1 MAIFVTNILIMKSL
15 TKLLWVLFLMAHV
28 QVFGQDCKVIGRVVS
43 SDNQQGLAFVNVSLN
58 NTYGTFTDENGN
70 YSVEQLPAG
79 TYTLQISCIGF
90 EDYSGEPFELSA
102 GDVYVVKQVQLQ
114 AKSIQIAEVTITEQQ
129 KVWDSRYT
137 GSNNVISAKKLERIQ
152 PIGSEEMLRTVPGV
166 NIAGDMGISNRPNIS
181 IRGSDPR
188 RSNKILLLEDGSP
201 ISPAPYLAPG
211 AYYNV
216 PADRLDGIQVIK
228 GPDVLAYGSNTI
240 FGVVNYITRRPMGD
254 PSLKLRVSGGQRG
267 FFDMS
272 GSYGG
277 TWGKS
282 GAELMALYKRFDG
295 YTDNADLELLN
306 LSGKWFSELS
316 DRQSLYTKIVIQ
328 KEYVNNSLSGI
339 TPFTF
344 EQNPE
349 ANPFDADEFT
359 SHRYG
364 LDVVHSFRIN
374 DQLTLQTKVYG
385 SDFYRDWW
393 KQNSTVIHAGDVQT
407 YVGDSI
413 YEMYYSYLDGQEF
426 GEDDY
431 VRVGKVVNGIE
442 SNSDSRWQYLVY
454 GAHEKATWKWAGKH
468 QLEAMLKVHGETY
481 RDIVIEGDSSKWAR
495 SGRTTVDA
503 FYTVLAGSSYIRND
517 FRLGNFSIIPIMRYE
532 QIALTKSDLLLQ
544 ASNPANTGGDFG
556 VVKNNFGEFTPGLS
570 LVWRELHTLRTNW
583 ELFSGL
589 YQAFSS
595 PTTAISF
602 NEVLGGEVIPATDI
616 ATLEPE
622 KSFNQELGARWVGDD
637 QKMNGQVA
645 LFNMFI
651 DNFYS
656 PARSQAFE
664 TLGSVRISG
673 AELATSLDISKCL
686 GIQKMNLLLGG
697 SFTMMQSAI
706 TSGKLRDADLFTK
719 VMHTDATSQEL
730 IDKINEDRNA
740 YEVYFGE
747 TLYEGASLAYDQFDD
762 ITAVNITYGEGFADD
777 YTVPYVPAIMYNL
790 SLSMEYDRWIVGG
803 VLNHVGEQYAEFF
816 NFETESADGSIG
828 KLPAYY
834 TLDANISYE
843 IEEHKGLDD
852 LRFFISG
859 KNLTNDIYRSSRLN
873 RATGGIFPGGFIQ
886 INAGISI
893 KL

>member
-1 MAIFVTNILIMKSL
+1 MGTMRALIFLVLIL
-15 TKLLWVLFLMAHV
+15 T
-28 QVFGQDCKVIGRVVS
+28 QVMVNAQECKVTGRVVS
-43 SDNQQGLAFVNVSLN
+43 ADNQQGLAFVNVSLN
-58 NTYGTFTDENGN
+58 NTYGTFTDDNGDFVIDN
-70 YSVEQLPAG
+70 LPAG
-79 TYTLQISCIGF
+79 TYTLQVSCIGYDEF
-90 EDYSGEPFELSA
+90 TDDPFELAKGEVLLIEPISL
-102 GDVYVVKQVQLQ
+102 VS
-114 AKSIQIAEVTITEQQ
+114 KSIQIAEITITEQQ

-282 GAELMALYKRFDG
+282 GAELMALYKRFNG

-339 TPFTF
+339 TPYTF
-344 EQNPE
+344 EQNPAE
-349 ANPFDADEFT
+349 NPFDADEFT

-364 LDVVHSFRIN
+364 LDLVHSFRVN

-393 KQNSTVIHAGDVQT
+393 KQNSTVIQASEVQA
-407 YVGDSI
+407 YVGD
-413 YEMYYSYLDGQEF
+413 ELFQTYYSYLNGQEF
-426 GEDDY
+426 GEEDY
-431 VRVGKVVNGIE
+431 VRVGKVVNGVE

-454 GAHEKATWKWAGKH
+454 GAHEKAVWKWAGKH

-503 FYTVLAGSSYIRND
+503 FYTVLAGSAYIRND
-517 FRLGNFSIIPIMRYE
+517 FRLGHFSFIPIVRYE
-532 QIALTKSDLLLQ
+532 QIALTKNDLLRN
-544 ASNPANTGGDFG
+544 AANPQNVGGDFG
-556 VVKNNFGEFTPGLS
+556 IVRNNFGELTPGLS
-570 LVWRELHTLRTNW
+570 VVWRELQSFNTEW

-602 NEVLGGEVIPATDI
+602 NEVLGGEVIPATNI

-622 KSFNQELGARWVGDD
+622 KSFNQELGVRWEGND

-651 DNFYS
+651 ENFYS
-656 PARSQAFE
+656 PARAQAFE
-664 TLGSVRISG
+664 TLGAVRISG
-673 AELATSLDISKCL
+673 LELATSLDISKCV
-686 GIQKMNLLLGG
+686 GIQKSNLLLSG
-697 SFTMMQSAI
+697 SLTLMQSAI
-706 TSGKLRDADLFTK
+706 TSGTLKDADLFTK
-719 VMHTDATSQEL
+719 VIHNEATSQEL
-730 IDKINEDRNA
+730 IDKINEDRQA
-740 YEVYFGE
+740 FEVFFGE
-747 TLYEGASLAYDQFDD
+747 TVYDGAVLTAEQFDN

-777 YTVPYVPAIMYNL
+777 YAVPYVPALMYNI
-790 SLSMEYDRWIVGG
+790 SLSYEYERWMIGG
-803 VLNHVGEQYAEFF
+803 VWNHVGEQYTEFF
-816 NFETESADGSIG
+816 NFETESSDGSIG
-828 KLPAYY
+828 KLPAYN
-834 TLDANISYE
+834 TLDANLSYE
-843 IEEHKGLDD
+843 IPERKGLDE
-852 LRFFISG
+852 LRFFVSG
-859 KNLTNDIYRSSRLN
+859 KNLTNQVYRSSRLN
-873 RATGGIFPGGFIQ
+873 RATGGIFPAGFIQ
-886 INAGISI
+886 LNAGISM

>member
-1 MAIFVTNILIMKSL
+1 MKTMRALFMAVLVLTNII
-15 TKLLWVLFLMAHV
+15 VV
-28 QVFGQDCKVIGRVVS
+28 GQDGKVAGKIIS
-43 SDNQQGLAFVNVSLN
+43 AENQQGLAFVNVSLN
-58 NTYGTFTDENGN
+58 NTYGTFTDENGGYIIN
-70 YSVEQLPAG
+70 DLQAG
-79 TYTLQISCIGF
+79 IYTIRVSCIGYD
-90 EDYSGEPFELSA
+90 EYTGEPFEL
-102 GDVYVVKQVQLQ
+102 GNGQVLLINTIQL
-114 AKSIQIAEVTITEQQ
+114 ASRSIQIAEVTITEQQ

-282 GAELMALYKRFDG
+282 GAELMALYKRFNG

-339 TPFTF
+339 TPYTF
-344 EQNPE
+344 ELNPTG
-349 ANPFDADEFT
+349 NPFDADEFT

-364 LDVVHSFRIN
+364 LDLVHSFRIN

-393 KQNSTVIHAGDVQT
+393 KQNSTVIHASDVQA
-407 YVGDSI
+407 YVGDDLF
-413 YEMYYSYLDGQEF
+413 ETYYNYLDGQAF
-426 GEDDY
+426 DDNDY
-431 VRVGKVVNGIE
+431 VRVGKIVNGVE

-454 GAHEKATWKWAGKH
+454 GAHEKASWKWAGKH
-468 QLEAMLKVHGETY
+468 QLEAMLKIHGETY

-503 FYTVLAGSSYIRND
+503 FYTVLAGSTYVRND
-517 FRLGNFSIIPIMRYE
+517 FRLGHFSIIPIMRYE
-532 QIALTKSDLLLQ
+532 QIALTKNDLLFN
-544 ASNPANTGGDFG
+544 AANPSNTGGDFG
-556 VVKNNFGEFTPGLS
+556 MVKNNFGEFTPGLS
-570 LVWRELHTLRTNW
+570 LVWRDLQAISTEW

-602 NEVLGGEVIPATDI
+602 NEVLGGEVIPATNI

-622 KSFNQELGARWVGDD
+622 KSFNQELGARWVGND

-645 LFNMFI
+645 MFNMFI
-651 DNFYS
+651 ENFYS

-664 TLGSVRISG
+664 TLGTVRISG
-673 AELATSLDISKCL
+673 LELATSLDVSKCF
-686 GIQKMNLLLGG
+686 GIVGSNLLLGG
-697 SFTMMQSAI
+697 SMTLMQSAI
-706 TSGKLRDADLFTK
+706 TSGTLRDADLFTK
-719 VMHTDATSQEL
+719 VIHNEATSHEL
-730 IDKINEDRNA
+730 IDKINQDRPA
-740 YEVYFGE
+740 FEVFFGE
-747 TLYEGASLAYDQFDD
+747 TVYDGSTLTYDQFDD
-762 ITAVNITYGEGFADD
+762 ITAVNITYGDGFVDD
-777 YTVPYVPAIMYNL
+777 YTVPYVPTIMYNI
-790 SLSMEYDRWIVGG
+790 SLTYEYERWMIGG
-803 VLNHVGEQYAEFF
+803 VFNHVGEQYTEFF
-816 NFETESADGSIG
+816 NFESESSDGSIG
-828 KLPAYY
+828 KLSAYN

-843 IEEHKGLDD
+843 IPERKGLNE

-873 RATGGIFPGGFIQ
+873 RATGGIFPAGFIQ
-886 INAGISI
+886 VNAGISM